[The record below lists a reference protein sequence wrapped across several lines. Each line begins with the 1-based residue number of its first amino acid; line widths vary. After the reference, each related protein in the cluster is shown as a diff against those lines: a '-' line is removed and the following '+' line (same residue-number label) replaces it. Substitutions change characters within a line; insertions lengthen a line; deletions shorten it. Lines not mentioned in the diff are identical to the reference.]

1 MTRVVYAVLPLVAG
15 GLLAAQ
21 APINA
26 RLRVVLDSPLGSA
39 FISFAV
45 GLVILFVCLA
55 AVGEI
60 PKLSGLG
67 GGPWWA
73 YLGGLLGAV
82 FVVVG
87 ILATPKVG
95 VTLVFVAV
103 ILGQIVM
110 ASLIDRFG
118 WLGVEAIPLS
128 WERITAVGLMAV
140 ALVLLL
146 KSS

>member
-1 MTRVVYAVLPLVAG
+1 VTRVLYAVMPLVAG

-45 GLVILFVCLA
+45 GLVILFVVLA
-55 AVGEI
+55 AVGDV
-60 PKLSGLG
+60 PKLSALG

-95 VTLVFVAV
+95 VTLTFVAV
-103 ILGQIVM
+103 ILGQIVV
-110 ASLIDRFG
+110 ASLIDKFG
-118 WLGVEAIPLS
+118 WLGVDAIPLS
-128 WERITAVGLMAV
+128 WERVTAVGLMAV
-140 ALVLLL
+140 ALLLL
-146 KSS
+146 VRS

>member
-1 MTRVVYAVLPLVAG
+1 MTRIVYAVLPLVGG

-26 RLRVVLDSPLGSA
+26 RLRVVLGSPLGSA
-39 FISFAV
+39 VISFVV
-45 GLVILFVCLA
+45 GLVALL
-55 AVGEI
+55 VGLVLVGDVG
-60 PKLSGLG
+60 KLSSVG

-73 YLGGLLGAV
+73 YLGGFIGAF

-87 ILATPKVG
+87 IIATPKVG

-103 ILGQIVM
+103 ILGQIVV
-110 ASLIDRFG
+110 ASLVDRFG

-128 WERITAVGLMAV
+128 WERITAIGLMAV
-140 ALVLLL
+140 ALLLLL
-146 KSS
+146 KA